1 MTNRKDD
8 VITNAKPHTIKKFEL
23 IQKYISGWAQKL
35 LNIENCEVLVY
46 IDCMCN
52 SGIYKDNSGQ
62 VIEGSAIRVAKILAD
77 AAKKYTEKRIELY
90 FNDLNEAR
98 VDELKRH
105 LPENTGNFQI
115 ITTCQD
121 SSAFLREIGSQL
133 YYREKLH
140 YFLLYDPYDARIDW
154 EVLLPF
160 YRNWG
165 EVLINHM
172 ISDPIR
178 AIRNAKKE
186 LTKEKYELTYLTA
199 FEDLLPHGDTR
210 PDYEKRVID
219 IIEKMKGNNPCYVA
233 SFPFFNKNNALLYD
247 MVHYTSNIVGFN
259 LFKTTAWKVFGGKSS
274 AKCGRGRDLQMM
286 SFNFDGNGSPENSLV
301 PTQEED
307 CFTISNIAEFLW
319 NRFKGKRH
327 VLLDDVWSA
336 LEHHPIFPANGFC
349 PQIKK
354 ELIECYHVKKEH
366 ITVTGR
372 IEKKEALNFV

>member
-23 IQKYISGWAQKL
+23 IQKYISDWAQKL

-105 LPENTGNFQI
+105 LPEDTGNFQI

-133 YYREKLH
+133 YHREKLH

-154 EVLLPF
+154 EALLPF

-186 LTKEKYELTYLTA
+186 LTREKYELTYLAA

-286 SFNFDGNGSPENSLV
+286 SFNFDENGSPENSLV

-319 NRFKGKRH
+319 NRFKGKQH

-354 ELIECYHVKKEH
+354 
-366 ITVTGR
+366 
-372 IEKKEALNFV
+372 